1 MPISKGFK
9 DIKRW
14 ASAPTADRTAPD
26 DASLMPPLVVA
37 DGYPASFSADDG
49 NTPRR
54 PVFNE
59 QYHRETSALAD
70 IRNYGIL
77 PWDAEVDTLQGGLK
91 QVAGVAYRAL
101 VDNGPS
107 FSNAVSPTAAGQAVW
122 EILRGVISD
131 PSAPDAPMA
140 TAPRSGEL
148 DWFWNCPLDGGAQVT
163 EFDFQWRRSGT
174 GSWSPSVPVSTA
186 RAVLT
191 SLTNGQPIEAR
202 VRARSSHG
210 VGPWS
215 AIGTATPTGTI
226 PGGGSTLAL
235 RADAGDAQVTLTW
248 LEPDDGGVTITAYTV
263 QWREDGQAFSSG
275 RQTSVADAT
284 ATVGSLANG
293 TTYYFRVR
301 AVNGEGN
308 GAWSNEASATPAED
322 VPDRA
327 IPDQADAPTGQAG
340 NGEARWIATP
350 PSDNG
355 AEITAYIWRFR
366 QTGAPNWSSA
376 ITRSIPALTRTGLTN
391 GQTYEAQVRTRNSV
405 GTQSSWSPSGQAT
418 PQADVPDQ
426 VAFVYLDNVASGI
439 QAEWGAPEANGSA
452 ITGYTVQIDDNSS
465 FSSPTEFSPSGT
477 SRLFTGLSEGT
488 TYYVR
493 ARATNARGNGAWSP
507 TRSLT
512 RDDGVD
518 VPSAPPPM
526 RAGRA
531 RRSRGSDS
539 VGRGTP
545 PRDNGRQ
552 ITSYE
557 LQWREEG
564 NAWSGNVVQ
573 RDGSCHVLT
582 GLTAGTTYEARV
594 RAVNSDGV
602 SGWTDRE
609 CHRAGDFSSA
619 DSRAVFAIGRGPPTG
634 GPFVGRWWRR
644 RWRGRRRR
652 RRGVEAIHPR
662 ATAAAA
668 AGVGPGVAVGGA
680 LLPRRRDR
688 RRRPRWGGY
697 HHRRYQLHP
706 PLVASRWW
714 RRATGG
720 DRSKAERRGR
730 GGYRRAGGAGGGGG
744 RRRRRTAARWRPGPG
759 GSGDGGAISTV
770 AAAAAAEGRPSYELT
785 GRQYRTRGVWRAA
798 AAAAA
803 VAAVSVVGRSPNA
816 DPVRPQWCGR
826 FGC

>member
-26 DASLMPPLVVA
+26 DASLTPPLVVA

-226 PGGGSTLAL
+226 PGGGSALAL
-235 RADAGDAQVTLTW
+235 RADGGDAQVTLTW

-275 RQTSVADAT
+275 RQTSVADAA

-301 AVNGEGN
+301 AINGEGN

-391 GQTYEAQVRTRNSV
+391 GQTYEAQVRARNSV
-405 GTQSSWSPSGQAT
+405 GTQASWSPSG
-418 PQADVPDQ
+418 ADDAAGRCAGSGGLCLSRQRGVGHPGRVGRAGGERQRDHGLRRSRSTTT
-426 VAFVYLDNVASGI
+426 AASRRRRCSRP
-439 QAEWGAPEANGSA
+439 APPHSC
-452 ITGYTVQIDDNSS
+452 
-465 FSSPTEFSPSGT
+465 SPGC
-477 SRLFTGLSEGT
+477 R
-488 TYYVR
+488 
-493 ARATNARGNGAWSP
+493 
-507 TRSLT
+507 
-512 RDDGVD
+512 
-518 VPSAPPPM
+518 SAPP
-526 RAGRA
+526 
-531 RRSRGSDS
+531 
-539 VGRGTP
+539 T
-545 PRDNGRQ
+545 
-552 ITSYE
+552 TS
-557 LQWREEG
+557 G
-564 NAWSGNVVQ
+564 P
-573 RDGSCHVLT
+573 
-582 GLTAGTTYEARV
+582 
-594 RAVNSDGV
+594 
-602 SGWTDRE
+602 
-609 CHRAGDFSSA
+609 
-619 DSRAVFAIGRGPPTG
+619 GPPTPG
-634 GPFVGRWWRR
+634 AMALGRR
-644 RWRGRRRR
+644 RGASPGTMGWMFQAPHRLRLRARQSERGSSGSGRRRR
-652 RRGVEAIHPR
+652 TTAPGSP
-662 ATAAAA
+662 ATN
-668 AGVGPGVAVGGA
+668 
-680 LLPRRRDR
+680 
-688 RRRPRWGGY
+688 
-697 HHRRYQLHP
+697 
-706 PLVASRWW
+706 S
-714 RRATGG
+714 
-720 DRSKAERRGR
+720 S
-730 GGYRRAGGAGGGGG
+730 
-744 RRRRRTAARWRPGPG
+744 G
-759 GSGDGGAISTV
+759 GSRVIPGRETSSRGSSGA
-770 AAAAAAEGRPSYELT
+770 AMY
-785 GRQYRTRGVWRAA
+785 
-798 AAAAA
+798 
-803 VAAVSVVGRSPNA
+803 
-816 DPVRPQWCGR
+816 
-826 FGC
+826 

>member
-26 DASLMPPLVVA
+26 DASLMPPLVIA

-226 PGGGSTLAL
+226 PGGGSALAL
-235 RADAGDAQVTLTW
+235 RADGGDAQVTLTW

-327 IPDQADAPTGQAG
+327 IPGQAAAPTGQAG

-366 QTGAPNWSSA
+366 QTGTPNWSST

-391 GQTYEAQVRTRNSV
+391 GRTYEAQVRARNSV

-418 PQADVPDQ
+418 PQAAVPDRM
-426 VAFVYLDNVASGI
+426 FVYLSNTETGVM
-439 QAEWGAPEANGSA
+439 AEWGEPEANGSP
-452 ITGYTVQIDDNSS
+452 ILDYTVQIDDNSG
-465 FSSPTEFSPSGT
+465 FASPTSATITSL

-493 ARATNARGNGAWSP
+493 ARARNAAGNGQWSA
-507 TRSLT
+507 TASIS
-512 RDDGVD
+512 RDDGR
-518 VPSAPPPM
+518 SAPGQPPN
-526 RAGRA
+526 APT
-531 RRSRGSDS
+531 GSIL
-539 VGRGTP
+539 GT
-545 PRDNGRQ
+545 RIQWEWEAASENGAI
-552 ITSYE
+552 ITGYNF
-557 LQWREEG
+557 QWREQG
-564 NAWSGNVVQ
+564 DAWSGNVVAVT
-573 RDGSCHVLT
+573 RACYALT
-582 GLTAGTTYEARV
+582 DLTAGRTYEARV
-594 RAVNSDGV
+594 QAVNEVGTGPWSATGSITLDDDVYYFEDTPGTYSFSWPSTV
-602 SGWTDRE
+602 ADAEVLLQG
-609 CHRAGDFSSA
+609 AG
-619 DSRAVFAIGRGPPTG
+619 
-634 GPFVGRWWRR
+634 
-644 RWRGRRRR
+644 GRRRR
-652 RRGVEAIHPR
+652 RR
-662 ATAAAA
+662 
-668 AGVGPGVAVGGA
+668 
-680 LLPRRRDR
+680 RRRLNCR
-688 RRRPRWGGY
+688 FQRPI
-697 HHRRYQLHP
+697 
-706 PLVASRWW
+706 
-714 RRATGG
+714 
-720 DRSKAERRGR
+720 
-730 GGYRRAGGAGGGGG
+730 G
-744 RRRRRTAARWRPGPG
+744 RRWRLREYGW
-759 GSGDGGAISTV
+759 S
-770 AAAAAAEGRPSYELT
+770 
-785 GRQYRTRGVWRAA
+785 
-798 AAAAA
+798 
-803 VAAVSVVGRSPNA
+803 N
-816 DPVRPQWCGR
+816 
-826 FGC
+826 

>member
-26 DASLMPPLVVA
+26 DASLTPPLVVA

-226 PGGGSTLAL
+226 PGGGSALAL

-439 QAEWGAPEANGSA
+439 QAEWGAPENNGST
-452 ITGYTVQIDDNSS
+452 ITGYDVQIDDNSS
-465 FSSPTEFSPSGT
+465 FSSPSEFSPSGT

-493 ARATNARGNGAWSP
+493 ARAINARGNGAWSP

-512 RDDGVD
+512 RDDGRRRAERAAARAD
-518 VPSAPPPM
+518 GRLPSGRHRILWNGA
-526 RAGRA
+526 AGRQ
-531 RRSRGSDS
+531 RRADHRLRTPMAGGGQRLVRQRRQPGSSAELLHPDRGVTAGDDL
-539 VGRGTP
+539 RGAGAGGQFRKAPGDCGPTGSAQLAASGP
-545 PRDNGRQ
+545 FYERTTPRDG
-552 ITSYE
+552 E
-557 LQWREEG
+557 LFVALEY
-564 NAWSGNVVQ
+564 
-573 RDGSCHVLT
+573 GSRV
-582 GLTAGTTYEARV
+582 GLP
-594 RAVNSDGV
+594 
-602 SGWTDRE
+602 
-609 CHRAGDFSSA
+609 SS
-619 DSRAVFAIGRGPPTG
+619 S
-634 GPFVGRWWRR
+634 RWW
-644 RWRGRRRR
+644 WRG
-652 RRGVEAIHPR
+652 GGG
-662 ATAAAA
+662 AAAA
-668 AGVGPGVAVGGA
+668 
-680 LLPRRRDR
+680 LPD
-688 RRRPRWGGY
+688 
-697 HHRRYQLHP
+697 
-706 PLVASRWW
+706 
-714 RRATGG
+714 
-720 DRSKAERRGR
+720 
-730 GGYRRAGGAGGGGG
+730 GAGGGGSG
-744 RRRRRTAARWRPGPG
+744 
-759 GSGDGGAISTV
+759 GDG
-770 AAAAAAEGRPSYELT
+770 
-785 GRQYRTRGVWRAA
+785 TRRG
-798 AAAAA
+798 
-803 VAAVSVVGRSPNA
+803 
-816 DPVRPQWCGR
+816 QET
-826 FGC
+826 